1 MKLNDFDYLL
11 DLTGEEQERRWLQ
24 ERLETLSVR
33 EGTVLAAAALKDP
46 PEDMAQAIN
55 QLQALDEYTI
65 RLDAGSYEALGMAY
79 LLNETKMPGN
89 ALPFVDLT
97 QMGTHYEDSPL
108 TKLAAMKK
116 RLREQAHLNYL
127 DSNSL
132 DTGISSAL
140 AISSNAITLGVAFAV
155 SICWI

>member
-1 MKLNDFDYLL
+1 MNDFDYLL
-11 DLTGEEQERRWLQ
+11 DLPGEEQERRWLQ

-33 EGTVLAAAALKDP
+33 EGIALAAAALKDP

-55 QLQALDEYTI
+55 QLQALDEYTV

-97 QMGTHYEDSPL
+97 QMGTHYEDRPPN
-108 TKLAAMKK
+108 
-116 RLREQAHLNYL
+116 Q
-127 DSNSL
+127 
-132 DTGISSAL
+132 ISGNEKAP
-140 AISSNAITLGVAFAV
+140 A
-155 SICWI
+155 